1 MTEQLAFEAFDP
13 PPPPTDRL
21 FFAVFPDAEAAA
33 QTAALAAQIRTERGI
48 RNKALAEDRFHITL
62 YHLGDY
68 PGLPEPV
75 LEAAYAAA
83 GTVRTEP
90 FEVTLDRVVSF
101 KGRPGNRPLVL
112 TGGDGVVALRAFH
125 AALGSSMMKTELGR
139 RVRPQFNPHLTLLYS
154 GHEVAEQATTPVR
167 WMAKEF
173 VLVHSELG
181 LIRHNI
187 LRRWPL
193 AG

>member
-1 MTEQLAFEAFDP
+1 MTEQLAFAAFAP

-21 FFAVFPDAEAAA
+21 FFANFPDAEAAA
-33 QTAALAAQIRTERGI
+33 QIAELAAQIRAKRVI
-48 RNKALAEDRFHITL
+48 KNKALAQDRSHITL

-68 PGLPEPV
+68 PGLPPAIIA
-75 LEAAYAAA
+75 AAYAAA
-83 GTVRTEP
+83 EGLDFAP

-112 TGGDGVVALRAFH
+112 TGGSGVAALTVFH
-125 AALGSSMMKTELGR
+125 AALGSSLMKTELGR
-139 RVRPQFNPHLTLLYS
+139 WVRPRFNPHLTLLYS
-154 GHEVAEQATTPVR
+154 GHEVAEEAVAPVS
-167 WMAKEF
+167 WMAREF

-181 LIRHNI
+181 RTKHNI

-193 AG
+193 RG

>member
-21 FFAVFPDAEAAA
+21 FFAVFPSAEAAT
-33 QTAALAAQIRTERGI
+33 QTAALASQIRAERGI
-48 RNKALAEDRFHITL
+48 RNKVLAADRFHITL

-68 PGLPEPV
+68 PGLPAEIV
-75 LEAAYAAA
+75 AAA
-83 GTVRTEP
+83 SASAEALEMAP

-112 TGGDGVVALRAFH
+112 TGEEGVAPLKAFH
-125 AALGSSMMKTELGR
+125 AALGASMMKTELGR
-139 RVRPQFNPHLTLLYS
+139 WVRPRFNPHLTLLYS
-154 GHEVAEQATTPVR
+154 GHEMAEKMVAPVR
-167 WMAKEF
+167 WLAREF

-181 LIRHNI
+181 RTKHNI

-193 AG
+193 RG

>member
-21 FFAVFPDAEAAA
+21 FFAVFPSAEAAA
-33 QTAALAAQIRTERGI
+33 QTAALAGQIRAAHGI
-48 RNKALAEDRFHITL
+48 RNKALAADRFHITL

-68 PGLPEPV
+68 PGLPGEIV
-75 LEAAYAAA
+75 AAA
-83 GTVRTEP
+83 DNSAEALEMAP

-112 TGGDGVVALRAFH
+112 TGEEGVAALKAFH
-125 AALGSSMMKTELGR
+125 AALGVSMMKTELGR
-139 RVRPQFNPHLTLLYS
+139 WVRPRFNPHLTLLYS
-154 GHEVAEQATTPVR
+154 GHEVAEEAVSPVR
-167 WMAKEF
+167 WMAREF

-181 LIRHNI
+181 RTKHNI

-193 AG
+193 RD

>member
-21 FFAVFPDAEAAA
+21 FFAVFPSAEAAT
-33 QTAALAAQIRTERGI
+33 QTAALAGQIRAARGI
-48 RNKALAEDRFHITL
+48 RNKALAADRFHITL

-68 PGLPEPV
+68 PGLPAEIV
-75 LEAAYAAA
+75 AAA
-83 GTVRTEP
+83 NASAEALEMAP

-112 TGGDGVVALRAFH
+112 TGAEGVAALKAFH

-139 RVRPQFNPHLTLLYS
+139 WVRPQFNPHLTLLYS
-154 GHEVAEQATTPVR
+154 GHEVADHAVAPVR
-167 WMAKEF
+167 WMAREF

-181 LIRHNI
+181 RNRDNI
-187 LRRWPL
+187 VGRWSLHP
-193 AG
+193 